1 MSLIVHGIDEMEVDG
16 DSGAYSIYLFS
27 NWHIMEESCIHI
39 SLYTS
44 TTNIW
49 TIQVIGIFGDNIPLF
64 SRRFHSPLW
73 SLRRDNIITCV
84 STDCQYFLY
93 SCYNNNHSLPNV
105 VVTRNF
111 FMESP
116 AMINFKYHF
125 GEICYIKYVF
135 HMSFQWQYILL

>member
-1 MSLIVHGIDEMEVDG
+1 MQVDD
-16 DSGAYSIYLFS
+16 DSGDYRIYFFG
-27 NWHIMEESCIHI
+27 NWNIMGKICIHI
-39 SLYTS
+39 SPYTS
-44 TTNIW
+44 SANLC
-49 TIQVIGIFGDNIPLF
+49 TIKVISIFGDNIPLF

-93 SCYNNNHSLPNV
+93 SCYNNNHTLPNV
-105 VVTRNF
+105 VVTGNF

-135 HMSFQWQYILL
+135 HMLF